1 MESLGAE
8 FMTRGVDF
16 SRLTF
21 GETEMLNTFVDVV
34 GSILSDLGA
43 HMMNTGG
50 SGQRNEALLA

>member
-50 SGQRNEALLA
+50 SGQRNE